1 MRGKKF
7 GALVLAAAL
16 TVTSVKCFGLS
27 VAAEEGVT
35 GATVSG
41 NDPAVVTE
49 VPEDDPVVVATGA
62 ENDLM
67 AASDTTEAKTP
78 LAAPTDLAWED
89 NYKITYK
96 PADVNHSMY
105 QVELYKDNVLVN
117 TIGSSNRAGADGII
131 KDTCVWHEIKESGTY
146 KLRVK
151 AVAAWDDTIHTDSDW
166 SAYLEKTYNRPSNQ
180 LGTTTAEW
188 DAEKAGQINFKLI
201 AQEAVYY
208 AHVYKDGKSVANF
221 ANGAGSSLAQ
231 TGEPGEIRSYDVSH
245 YIAQNGEGKY
255 TVRMRVMSTD
265 LDTIAHGVEGP
276 ESAVYDTAEK
286 SSDLSDI
293 LADAIENQ
301 TPSQAVETLTTNA
314 DADKIQEAMQT
325 SDSFRGQIEALE
337 KRYIAEK
344 NITTGTEVSGAAE
357 KYVNADKVKVV
368 GAALNATG
376 GSVKLNVDVTPEDKK
391 VSLASGYLKNVQM
404 DIKLVNDSA
413 EIHELKIPVSVTIP
427 VPAGIDVRQLAILHY
442 HQDGTAESVVFHVN
456 GDGTVTFT
464 VKDFSTFVFAEKTA
478 DSDGGKE
485 NDAADNNG
493 SNASNGS
500 GCSNGAG
507 GVQDVVKNV
516 IQSAEP
522 MSVITI
528 TKEQKINALSNAAMQ
543 MLVKRG
549 DVTLVMEYV
558 YQGKEYRIVIPAGK
572 AVDDDIPWYGPLYL
586 AAYYSDYGIPGSEMG
601 PAAKNE
607 EEEEYIVKKGDTLG
621 AIGRAKGMTPGQIA
635 KMNPQIKDVDVI
647 RAGEKIK
654 LK

>member
-16 TVTSVKCFGLS
+16 TVTSAKCFGLS

-49 VPEDDPVVVATGA
+49 VPEDDSGVAATGA

-67 AASDTTEAKTP
+67 AASDTTEVKTP
-78 LAAPTDLAWED
+78 LAAPTDLAWGD

-96 PADVNHSMY
+96 PADVNHSVY

-117 TIGSSNRAGADGII
+117 TISSSNRAGADGII
-131 KDTCVWHEIKESGTY
+131 EDTCVWREIKESGTY

-151 AVAAWDDTIHTDSDW
+151 AVHAWDDTTHTDSDW

-188 DAEKAGQINFKLI
+188 DAEKAGQINFKLV
-201 AQEAVYY
+201 ANEAIYY
-208 AHVYKDGKSVANF
+208 AHIYKDGQSKGSIAVNAVTSGKPGDMVSMDLSSV
-221 ANGAGSSLAQ
+221 
-231 TGEPGEIRSYDVSH
+231 
-245 YIAQNGEGKY
+245 IAQYGEGKY
-255 TVRMRVMSTD
+255 YVKMRAMSAD
-265 LDTIAHGVEGP
+265 LDTIAHGEEGP
-276 ESAVYDTAEK
+276 MSAVYDTSKKA
-286 SSDLSDI
+286 SDLSDI

-301 TPSQAVETLTTNA
+301 TPTQAVETLTTNA
-314 DADKIQEAMQT
+314 GADEIQEAMQT
-325 SDSFRGQIEALE
+325 SDSFRGQVEELE

-344 NITTGTEVSGAAE
+344 NITTGTEVSEAAE
-357 KYVNADKVKVV
+357 KYVNADKVKMV
-368 GAALNATG
+368 GAALNAAG
-376 GSVKLNVDVTPEDKK
+376 GSVKLNIDVTPEDKK

-404 DIKLVNDSA
+404 DIKLVNGST

-442 HQDGTAESVVFHVN
+442 HQDGTVERVVFHVN

-464 VKDFSTFVFAEKTA
+464 VKDFSTFVFAEETA

-507 GVQDVVKNV
+507 GNQDVVKNM
-516 IQSAEP
+516 IQSAGP

-543 MLVKRG
+543 MLLKRG

-572 AVDDDIPWYGPLYL
+572 AVDNDIPWYGPLYL
-586 AAYYSDYGIPGSEMG
+586 AAYYSDYGIHGEETN
-601 PAAKNE
+601 PAVKNE
-607 EEEEYIVKKGDTLG
+607 KEEEYIVKKGDTLG

-635 KMNPQIKDVDVI
+635 KMNPQIKDVNVI

>member
-16 TVTSVKCFGLS
+16 TVTSAKCFGLS

-49 VPEDDPVVVATGA
+49 VPEDDSVVVATGA

-78 LAAPTDLAWED
+78 LAAPTDLAWGD
-89 NYKITYK
+89 NYKIIYK

-131 KDTCVWHEIKESGTY
+131 KDTCVWHEIKDSGTY

-231 TGEPGEIRSYDVSH
+231 NGEPGEIRSYDVSH
-245 YIAQNGEGKY
+245 CIAQNGEGKY

-265 LDTIAHGVEGP
+265 LDTIAHGVEGS

-293 LADAIENQ
+293 LADAIANQ
-301 TPSQAVETLTTNA
+301 TPSQAVETLTTSA
-314 DADKIQEAMQT
+314 GADKIQEAMQT
-325 SDSFRGQIEALE
+325 SDSFRGQVEELE
-337 KRYIAEK
+337 KKYIAEK
-344 NITTGTEVSGAAE
+344 NITTGTEVSEAAE
-357 KYVNADKVKVV
+357 KYVSADKVKVV
-368 GAALNATG
+368 GAALNAAG
-376 GSVKLNVDVTPEDKK
+376 GSVKLNIDVTPEDKK

-404 DIKLVNDSA
+404 DIKLVNGST
-413 EIHELKIPVSVTIP
+413 EIHELKIPVSVIIP

-442 HQDGTAESVVFHVN
+442 HQDGAVESVVFHVN

-478 DSDGGKE
+478 
-485 NDAADNNG
+485 G
-493 SNASNGS
+493 SESSEQPNGS
-500 GCSNGAG
+500 GQSNGYGRSG
-507 GVQDVVKNV
+507 GNQDVVKNM

-543 MLVKRG
+543 MLLKRG

-572 AVDDDIPWYGPLYL
+572 AEDNDIPWYGPLYL
-586 AAYYSDYGIPGSEMG
+586 AAYYSDYGIPGNETD